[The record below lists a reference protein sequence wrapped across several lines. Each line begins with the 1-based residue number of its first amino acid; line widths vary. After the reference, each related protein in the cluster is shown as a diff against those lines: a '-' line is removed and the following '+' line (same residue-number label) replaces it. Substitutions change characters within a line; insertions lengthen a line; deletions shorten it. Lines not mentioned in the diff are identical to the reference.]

1 MLWHCGEAREGC
13 SVDMTFELRP
23 QECILVRRFLGKG
36 NGMDIKD
43 PDIYRELKELS
54 YDFRCYGRDV
64 RELQKIFGREVT
76 VRFVLEIYSHE
87 CMFERNHV
95 MKFVE

>member
-1 MLWHCGEAREGC
+1 M
-13 SVDMTFELRP
+13 DMTFELRP

>member
-1 MLWHCGEAREGC
+1 
-13 SVDMTFELRP
+13 MTFELRP
-23 QECILVRRFLGKG
+23 QECIIVRRFLGKG

-76 VRFVLEIYSHE
+76 VRFVLEIYSYE

-95 MKFVE
+95 MKFIE